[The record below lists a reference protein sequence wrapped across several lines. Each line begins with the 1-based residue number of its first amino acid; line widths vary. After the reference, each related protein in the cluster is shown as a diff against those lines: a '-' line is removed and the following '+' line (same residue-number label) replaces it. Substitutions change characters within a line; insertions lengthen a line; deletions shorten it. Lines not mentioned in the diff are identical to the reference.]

1 MLFTTP
7 LHDSYHD
14 KCKFATVV
22 TVSFLIFLTRE
33 TTVNQVVILLAD
45 LVFGSKSGLHTEIF
59 EVISELIQLL
69 SEFIP
74 VIYTQNHS
82 LDHKLYQT
90 QPTSDLSLC
99 VCGVYHSCLAQ
110 YRFPVFVELK

>member
-1 MLFTTP
+1 MLFTTL
-7 LHDSYHD
+7 LHDSYRD

-45 LVFGSKSGLHTEIF
+45 LVFGSKSGLQTKIF

-74 VIYTQNHS
+74 VIYTQDHS
-82 LDHKLYQT
+82 LDHKLIT
-90 QPTSDLSLC
+90 RLSPHLTYLF
-99 VCGVYHSCLAQ
+99 VCMESTTVAWHNTDFQ
-110 YRFPVFVELK
+110 YLLN